1 MSFARRAYAALLTML
16 ADESGVAS
24 SHPTAAEIDTRGS
37 SQLSIRACS
46 VVASTIFSIRVSV
59 HLEIEKA
66 SFQFRLSVGSVDGSN
81 GVI

>member
-1 MSFARRAYAALLTML
+1 LKLIRAVQANSTQ
-16 ADESGVAS
+16 
-24 SHPTAAEIDTRGS
+24 GS
-37 SQLSIRACS
+37 LSIRACS

-66 SFQFRLSVGSVDGSN
+66 SFQFRLSIGGVDGSN